1 MRPMTSDRAAC
12 RPMRMVEVAL
22 SRMVGD
28 GSKSMTVADDDDI
41 IILVRCNDDNVDDA
55 RGERRWEKAL
65 MDGSPLVVSM
75 AMDVVV
81 SLIKSDRQRRE
92 EAAMFDLCLK
102 KSDATFGGEDIYL
115 V

>member
-1 MRPMTSDRAAC
+1 
-12 RPMRMVEVAL
+12 
-22 SRMVGD
+22 MVGD
-28 GSKSMTVADDDDI
+28 GSKSMTVADDED

-81 SLIKSDRQRRE
+81 SLIKSDRQRCE
-92 EAAMFDLCLK
+92 EAAMFDDLK

-115 V
+115 E

>member
-1 MRPMTSDRAAC
+1 
-12 RPMRMVEVAL
+12 
-22 SRMVGD
+22 MVGD
-28 GSKSMTVADDDDI
+28 GSKSMTVADDDI
-41 IILVRCNDDNVDDA
+41 IILVRCNDDNGDDA

-81 SLIKSDRQRRE
+81 SLIKSDRQRCE

>member
-1 MRPMTSDRAAC
+1 MTSDRAAC

-41 IILVRCNDDNVDDA
+41 IILVRCNDGNGDDA
-55 RGERRWEKAL
+55 RDGRRWEKAL

-81 SLIKSDRQRRE
+81 SLIKSDMQGCE
-92 EAAMFDLCLK
+92 EAAMFDDLK

>member
-1 MRPMTSDRAAC
+1 M
-12 RPMRMVEVAL
+12 AL

-41 IILVRCNDDNVDDA
+41 ILVRCNDDNGDGA
-55 RGERRWEKAL
+55 RDGRRWEKAL

-81 SLIKSDRQRRE
+81 SLIKSDRQVRCE
-92 EAAMFDLCLK
+92 EAAMFDDLK

-115 V
+115 E